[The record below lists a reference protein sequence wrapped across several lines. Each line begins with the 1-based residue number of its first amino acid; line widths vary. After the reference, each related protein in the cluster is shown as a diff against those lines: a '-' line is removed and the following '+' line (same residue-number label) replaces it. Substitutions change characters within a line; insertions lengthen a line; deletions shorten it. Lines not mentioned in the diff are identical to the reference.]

1 MITLKKLKWSN
12 CFSYG
17 SDNELQLDGNTVT
30 QIIGTN
36 GMGKSSIPL
45 IIEEALYNK
54 NSKGIKKADIPNRY
68 VNDGY
73 DIELDFEK
81 DGNSYSIQINR
92 KSSIK
97 ILLIKDG
104 EDISS
109 HTATNTYKTIQDII
123 GIDFKT
129 FSQLVYQ
136 NTNASLQFLTA
147 TDTNRKKF
155 LIDLLRLDEY
165 VQLFEVFK
173 EASRDSSSKLIEVT
187 SEINT
192 IERWLQTN
200 NLDGMI
206 VQELLNFEIDTEED
220 EKSFRSLSIELANIS
235 EKNKKILSNNKYKD
249 LLSKINLDY
258 INRIEVTKKE
268 SYDEYQKEVG
278 QLEAAKKASERMLE
292 KLEKL
297 GDVCP
302 TCEQEVDAEFK
313 NNLITQEKTLI
324 DSLKERKRSNEKIIY
339 RIKNNNAQF
348 DIKEKG
354 KKEWED
360 LFRNIDNSL
369 PSEILNEEELKYKL
383 SDVSNRL
390 KAAKKKIEDIAKEN
404 EKRTKQNTRIE
415 IIQSQTN
422 DFIEKLEAA
431 KKLLNEYKE
440 LDSNLEI
447 LKKAF
452 STNGLLAYKIEN
464 LVKELE
470 QLANTYLAELSDG
483 RFTLEFIVSNDKLN
497 VQITDNENIVDI
509 LALSSGELA
518 RVNTAT
524 LIAIR
529 KLMSSISKSK
539 INILFLDEVIN
550 VLDDSGRE
558 KMVEVLLQEDLNTYV
573 VSHGWTHPLLEK
585 IEVINVL
592 DDSGREKMV
601 EVLLQEDLNTYVVSH
616 GWTHPL
622 LEKVEVVKEGN
633 VSKLE
638 W

>member
-17 SDNELQLDGNTVT
+17 PNNELQLDDNTVT

-68 VNDGY
+68 INDGY
-73 DIELDFEK
+73 DIELEFEK
-81 DGNSYSIQINR
+81 SGKEYLIRINR
-92 KSSIK
+92 KNNIK
-97 ILLIKDG
+97 VALLEDG

-109 HTATNTYKTIQDII
+109 HTATNTYKSIQEIL

-155 LIDLLRLDEY
+155 LIDLLRLEEY

-173 EASRDSSSKLIEVT
+173 EASRESSNKMIEVS
-187 SEINT
+187 SEITT
-192 IERWLQTN
+192 IEKWLSNNKLEATN
-200 NLDGMI
+200 ILP
-206 VQELLNFEIDTEED
+206 LLNLEIDTDED
-220 EKSFRSLSIELANIS
+220 EKIFRSLSIELKNIS
-235 EKNKKILSNNKYKD
+235 EKNKKILRNNQYKEM
-249 LLSKINLDY
+249 LSKINIDELQSLPPV
-258 INRIEVTKKE
+258 EKL
-268 SYDEYQKEVG
+268 SYDKFQNIIGQVEGAKRASDRMLQKLE
-278 QLEAAKKASERMLE
+278 QLEDK
-292 KLEKL
+292 
-297 GDVCP
+297 CP
-302 TCEQEVDAEFK
+302 TCEQDIDAEFK
-313 NNLITQEKTLI
+313 DQLIQAEKKTLGF
-324 DSLKERKRSNEKIIY
+324 LALQKKENEQIIEKIKKDNTEFT
-339 RIKNNNAQF
+339 RR
-348 DIKEKG
+348 EKLQ
-354 KKEWED
+354 KEWED
-360 LFRNIDNSL
+360 LFRNVDNTL
-369 PSEILNEEELKYKL
+369 PSSILDADELQERLDEVTKKLKTAKAKLADIASQNEE
-383 SDVSNRL
+383 
-390 KAAKKKIEDIAKEN
+390 IT
-404 EKRTKQNTRIE
+404 KRNTRIE
-415 IIQSQTN
+415 IIEAQT
-422 DFIEKLEAA
+422 DGFLKKLAAA
-431 KKLLNEYKE
+431 KEVLNEQQD

-470 QLANTYLAELSDG
+470 ELANSYLAELSDG

-529 KLMSSISKSK
+529 KLMSSISKSR

-550 VLDDSGRE
+550 VLDESGRE

-585 IEVINVL
+585 IEV
-592 DDSGREKMV
+592 
-601 EVLLQEDLNTYVVSH
+601 
-616 GWTHPL
+616 
-622 LEKVEVVKEGN
+622 VKEGN

>member
-1 MITLKKLKWSN
+1 MITLKNLKWSN

-17 SDNELQLDGNTVT
+17 SDNELHLDDNTVT

-165 VQLFEVFK
+165 VQLFEIFK

-220 EKSFRSLSIELANIS
+220 EKVFRSLSIELANIS

-313 NNLITQEKTLI
+313 NNLITQEKQLI
-324 DSLKERKRSNEKIIY
+324 DSLKERKRSNENIIS

-415 IIQSQTN
+415 IIQSQTD

-431 KKLLNEYKE
+431 KKVLNEYKE

-585 IEVINVL
+585 IEVIK
-592 DDSGREKMV
+592 D
-601 EVLLQEDLNTYVVSH
+601 
-616 GWTHPL
+616 
-622 LEKVEVVKEGN
+622 GN
-633 VSKLE
+633 VSRLE